1 MGFLLVPS
9 LRQASGRGAQVRVD
23 FGIEIPV
30 LHPRDLAALVE
41 QKKINVFVIAQVK
54 PLLPR
59 F

>member
-1 MGFLLVPS
+1 MGFLFVPS
-9 LRQASGRGAQVRVD
+9 LRQASGRGAEVCID

-30 LHPRDLAALVE
+30 LHPRDLAVLVE
-41 QKKINVFVIAQVK
+41 QKKINVFIIAQVK